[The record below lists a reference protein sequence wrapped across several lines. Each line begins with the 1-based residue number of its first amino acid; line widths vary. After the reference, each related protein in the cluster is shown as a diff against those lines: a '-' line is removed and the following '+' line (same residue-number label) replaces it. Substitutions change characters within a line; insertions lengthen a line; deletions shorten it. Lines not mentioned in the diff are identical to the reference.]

1 MFGLKLRNLPL
12 ALPLTS
18 LAVTGISATPSAID
32 ASSEG
37 SLDLFGRAVHTG
49 KYKGARCSSNSECY
63 SKYCIL
69 YDHTYKTCQ
78 LQPPGGPCF
87 ESGNCNTM
95 NCNTAKGTCIT
106 PSNLNGFC
114 NGDSAAC
121 AGSLQCDRET
131 YSCRRKAGSKCSKA
145 SECVTGTPCTNG
157 VCSTAKLAPNQP
169 CNADDQCSSGSCTW
183 RSVCHRDDG
192 GYAYC
197 AELNGY
203 ETFGLCDTYPLGHSC
218 VNPGDCTQGQ
228 CKSGAC
234 RNSTVGVS

>member
-12 ALPLTS
+12 ALLLTS

-114 NGDSAAC
+114 NV
-121 AGSLQCDRET
+121 L
-131 YSCRRKAGSKCSKA
+131 
-145 SECVTGTPCTNG
+145 
-157 VCSTAKLAPNQP
+157 
-169 CNADDQCSSGSCTW
+169 
-183 RSVCHRDDG
+183 
-192 GYAYC
+192 
-197 AELNGY
+197 
-203 ETFGLCDTYPLGHSC
+203 
-218 VNPGDCTQGQ
+218 
-228 CKSGAC
+228 
-234 RNSTVGVS
+234 NSTDTKLLVCAIPTRSATAVSTPATVLKDNASPELAGTAL